1 MMTAYGIA
9 HLKDLIDK
17 HGGVRC
23 PSRTRPE
30 IVWPIGVDA
39 NGLVLHATT
48 DLPTLTR
55 WTDTDVRDFDSALTK
70 LCTIPSRS
78 GG

>member
-1 MMTAYGIA
+1 MMSPAGIE
-9 HLKDLIDK
+9 HLKDLIFK
-17 HGGVRC
+17 HGGIRC
-23 PSRTRPE
+23 PSRTAPQ

-39 NGLVLHATT
+39 LGLVLHATT

-55 WTDTDVRDFDSALTK
+55 WTDTDVRDFDTTLTK

-78 GG
+78 